1 MEKEY
6 NIEEVIELKDSQKL
20 KWKEIETIIGVSK
33 ETLRK
38 AYKRKKEGLT
48 YTEENPNSYPKQKQR
63 GLLRKLQLINEF
75 GGKCQKCGYDKNI
88 AALEFHHINSD
99 EKEFQ
104 LDMRHLSNTSITKL
118 KEEVSKCELLCA
130 NCHREL
136 HNSEFYVENISSVL
150 DSYEKAIIKPL
161 DDSNRFIATCPIC
174 GKKFKTYKRKVYC
187 SDECK
192 YKSKNYPSIEEINE
206 QYAILHNWEK
216 VAQHFN
222 LTRRIIQGI
231 RKKYS

>member
-1 MEKEY
+1 M
-6 NIEEVIELKDSQKL
+6 
-20 KWKEIETIIGVSK
+20 
-33 ETLRK
+33 
-38 AYKRKKEGLT
+38 
-48 YTEENPNSYPKQKQR
+48 
-63 GLLRKLQLINEF
+63 INEF

-150 DSYEKAIIKPL
+150 DSYEKAIIKLL
-161 DDSNRFIATCPIC
+161 DDPNRFIATCPIC

-206 QYAILHNWEK
+206 
-216 VAQHFN
+216 
-222 LTRRIIQGI
+222 
-231 RKKYS
+231 